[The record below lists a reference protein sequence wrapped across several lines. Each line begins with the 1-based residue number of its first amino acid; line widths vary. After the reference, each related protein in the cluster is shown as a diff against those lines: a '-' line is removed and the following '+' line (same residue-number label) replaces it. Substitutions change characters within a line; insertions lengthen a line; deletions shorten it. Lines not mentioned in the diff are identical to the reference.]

1 MKRLAIVFSVL
12 CFGVYVMLTEKDKK
26 KKEGKRK
33 FPLS

>member
-26 KKEGKRK
+26 KKKK
-33 FPLS
+33 KKIPVS